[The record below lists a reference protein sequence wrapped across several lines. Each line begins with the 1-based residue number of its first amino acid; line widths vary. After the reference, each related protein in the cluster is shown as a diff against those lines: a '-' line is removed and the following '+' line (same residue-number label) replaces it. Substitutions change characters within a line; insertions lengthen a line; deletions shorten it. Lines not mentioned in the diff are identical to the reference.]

1 MLNSLYLFLFVS
13 CVVSTRITSGN
24 AVNNRF
30 WRAVWKH
37 TACSS
42 PEESSTD
49 NVAAFLSVSQNSR
62 SSETVRSSSAPPL
75 ILTRPSR
82 EQVVDVA

>member
-13 CVVSTRITSGN
+13 CVVSTRITSGK
-24 AVNNRF
+24 ALNNRF

-37 TACSS
+37 TACTS

-49 NVAAFLSVSQNSR
+49 NVAAFPSVSQNSCR
-62 SSETVRSSSAPPL
+62 CETVRSSSVFP
-75 ILTRPSR
+75 T
-82 EQVVDVA
+82 